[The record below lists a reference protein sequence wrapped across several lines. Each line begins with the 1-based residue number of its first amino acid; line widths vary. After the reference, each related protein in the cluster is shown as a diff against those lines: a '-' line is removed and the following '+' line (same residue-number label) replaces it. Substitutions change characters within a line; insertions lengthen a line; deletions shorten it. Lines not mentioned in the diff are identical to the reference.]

1 MLRREYLDW
10 LLGRCAS
17 ERTKPQDIISSDALM
32 LIAERLATPRQI
44 NQYLDMAL
52 KEAYKSGFKPITVE
66 VVESVLAKR
75 Y

>member
-1 MLRREYLDW
+1 
-10 LLGRCAS
+10 
-17 ERTKPQDIISSDALM
+17 M